1 MSRTLPCLLDGKAAR
16 AAFVRLHGASVQV
29 THFFASDA
37 SHELRTPLT
46 SIKSVGEVAL
56 RRSKARPRGNLQNG
70 RTEENGRAS
79 SSEKTSKPASRKA
92 TE

>member
-1 MSRTLPCLLDGKAAR
+1 
-16 AAFVRLHGASVQV
+16 V

-56 RRSKARPRGNLQNG
+56 RRSKARPRGDLAERAYRRERARLKFG
-70 RTEENGRAS
+70 ENF
-79 SSEKTSKPASRKA
+79 
-92 TE
+92 